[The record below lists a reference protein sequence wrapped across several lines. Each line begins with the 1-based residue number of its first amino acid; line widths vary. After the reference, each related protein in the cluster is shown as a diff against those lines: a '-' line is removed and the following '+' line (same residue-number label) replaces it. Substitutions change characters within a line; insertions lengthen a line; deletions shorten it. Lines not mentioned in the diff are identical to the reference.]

1 MAVKFLS
8 DGHFSGSSTDLT
20 LDGQLF
26 LPSYT
31 SSPAAPTI
39 SFDSNAGGIWYDSND
54 DQIWFRAGN
63 SNRAYINSS
72 GVVSQANVYTGT
84 NNEFRN
90 YAGVWKATT
99 GQTGNGFQFINSV
112 DGTALTLSSTGNAVF
127 TGNVTAVDIT
137 GDNILSTANSG
148 DPSIYINSTRPT
160 LGFTDSNSFTDSNDI
175 YIIRGTSGN
184 ALQFQWYDDSAGTYT
199 QTFSIGNT
207 GNASFAGSVTAG
219 SFVKSGGTSSQ
230 FLMADGSVSTGG
242 SGISQADADVRYV
255 RRTGGTSSAMS
266 GDLHIISGGPKIYLQ
281 DNTDDDDQAIIFRNN
296 GGSDEYKI
304 ATQDFTSGGGADG
317 FYIGSTTSDGEI
329 GLVTANTTALT
340 IDTSQRVGIG
350 TAPNEKLHVDG
361 TTRFNGDVHIGGSAS
376 GFVYRPVESNSAVD
390 RYFLMFDYTNN
401 ASYPFLTNRTPNGAV
416 VIKTGTAAGS
426 GENEHFRIKGGDG
439 IVDAYFTN
447 TRLGIGTPTPG
458 YILDVGGTS
467 RIAGTIHMYG
477 AVRNYSGNF
486 SLQNGVQD
494 ADIFFKVNDGGTTTT
509 AMTVKGSNSFIGIG
523 TASPLEK
530 LHVMYADTAGI
541 STVYSKGLIEDTDAQ
556 LDLLSTSSGTWGSAI
571 NFVESAGSNANT
583 DVWSIARK
591 TTGGSGDSS
600 LNFNFGTNNQH
611 DNTNRISFSSTGD
624 LTVQGGDII
633 LGGTGRIQGI
643 DTVSAGTD
651 AANKTYVDNAV
662 SGFVDGSGTA
672 NDVAMWSDS
681 DTLTD
686 APIAISGNN
695 ATFAGQVTATQL
707 NLENMGNYITFYGNN
722 DAHHSITS
730 RQLDGGTGDDIRVN
744 TYGSFIVNLDSNN
757 NQTSAANSSFFIGR
771 HGGNA
776 SSIGS
781 SDQIF
786 TVDGQTGNV
795 EMQSGHAIGKFA
807 VMSTAPHGSYDFYNN
822 GTSYFNGGVI
832 VDDHLQV
839 TGGSAQLTVA
849 GSVNMNQSNTQVT
862 MSGNTSGNFTLDNNT
877 GSIAFQANGST
888 VNSMTITSSAIT
900 LNENTT
906 ATGTFDPQGNILGAV
921 IDDGNT
927 ANPLQVRRSA
937 ATTMQV
943 GINFTVSP
951 SSGSGF
957 SRYLGV
963 DSSADLRFGSST
975 NHATNALVLTTAN
988 YTSQFSSFAGD
999 IVPSA
1004 DSTYDLGSNAKKW
1017 AEGHFD
1023 HLYIGETGN
1032 NPRIDI
1038 YTESSN
1044 NPIADTFA
1052 QDTQKSYIYFNA
1064 GSGSNDPGYIM
1075 HETTGD
1081 PEGNEGVLHLV
1092 PSDDNASTD
1101 YVSIHGTND
1110 PDAIKLY
1117 TNGLIETANYQLV
1130 LRSAVGDVYID
1141 DGLTVNGTIAAT
1153 GGTSTT
1159 WNEAHDNMIISASV
1173 SGTSTKT
1180 LTLNQNDGGTI
1191 TASWTDLQGTTVSA
1205 PNAPTNLSLS
1215 IVNNTINVT
1224 FNASSTSGIDQYLVF
1239 GSANGGDYS
1248 LISVIE
1254 PASMGSTM
1262 SVIDDSFDDSGAQ
1275 AYRVYAMKTG
1285 VMSSALSGSITYT
1298 VSTPVEPTNMS
1309 VVNLNTAFY
1318 IQWDPPSSNA
1328 RFVTA
1333 YNVYKHEHATQG
1345 SLSRSSATLI
1355 YSGMNTSYMYEISG
1369 NNNLNYHQFWV
1380 ETTVT

>member
-26 LPSYT
+26 LPSFSNT
-31 SSPAAPTI
+31 PGASPTI
-39 SFDSNAGGIWYDSND
+39 SFDSGSGGISYRNGGGSS
-54 DQIWFRAGN
+54 DQLWFRAGG
-63 SNRAYINSS
+63 SNMGYINTAGIHSS
-72 GVVSQANVYTGT
+72 GNLYTANAGD
-84 NNEFRN
+84 FRN
-90 YAGVWKATT
+90 YGGEWHATT
-99 GQTGNGFQFINSV
+99 GVTGNGFKFTNTADNV
-112 DGTALTLSSTGNAVF
+112 DALTISAAGSGVF
-127 TGNVTAVDIT
+127 AGNVTALDIT

-160 LGFTDSNSFTDSNDI
+160 LGFTDSNSFTDPNDI

-184 ALQFQWYDDSAGTYT
+184 ALQFQWYDDSAGTHT

-242 SGISQADADVRYV
+242 SGITQADADIRYV

-304 ATQDFTSGGGADG
+304 ATQDFTTGGGADG
-317 FYIGSTTSDGEI
+317 FYIGSTTSDGEVAI
-329 GLVTANTTALT
+329 VTNSTTAAVFHTNQNVTINGLIEQTDTQGDNSFAGNILLQNTGTPQLRIYRTNGANTKYGVTSSDIGEIGTTSNHSFRLIQNSGAALT
-340 IDTSQRVGIG
+340 IDTSKNATFEGDVILNG
-350 TAPNEKLHVDG
+350 TAPTLRIQDSRSLNNPDWDNVSLGNIEFYTSD
-361 TTRFNGDVHIGGSAS
+361 TTSPGSRVLAEIEAFSNAAAASGPNTELRFKTSTITDSSPQTRLTISHDGSAT
-376 GFVYRPVESNSAVD
+376 F
-390 RYFLMFDYTNN
+390 
-401 ASYPFLTNRTPNGAV
+401 
-416 VIKTGTAAGS
+416 AA
-426 GENEHFRIKGGDG
+426 
-439 IVDAYFTN
+439 
-447 TRLGIGTPTPG
+447 
-458 YILDVGGTS
+458 
-467 RIAGTIHMYG
+467 
-477 AVRNYSGNF
+477 
-486 SLQNGVQD
+486 
-494 ADIFFKVNDGGTTTT
+494 
-509 AMTVKGSNSFIGIG
+509 
-523 TASPLEK
+523 
-530 LHVMYADTAGI
+530 
-541 STVYSKGLIEDTDAQ
+541 
-556 LDLLSTSSGTWGSAI
+556 
-571 NFVESAGSNANT
+571 
-583 DVWSIARK
+583 
-591 TTGGSGDSS
+591 
-600 LNFNFGTNNQH
+600 
-611 DNTNRISFSSTGD
+611 D

-651 AANKTYVDNAV
+651 AANKTYVDNAI
-662 SGFVDGSGTA
+662 SGITEQDTLDTVADRGAITDNTITVNGLRTNADSTYDIGQNATRFATAFVDNIQLKDYIKNNTA
-672 NDVAMWSDS
+672 AY
-681 DTLTD
+681 
-686 APIAISGNN
+686 I
-695 ATFAGQVTATQL
+695 
-707 NLENMGNYITFYGNN
+707 NYISNQGHRFY
-722 DAHHSITS
+722 
-730 RQLDGGTGDDIRVN
+730 V
-744 TYGSFIVNLDSNN
+744 DSNN
-757 NQTSAANSSFFIGR
+757 DDTSHKFQILSNTSTYAA
-771 HGGNA
+771 GNVV
-776 SSIGS
+776 
-781 SDQIF
+781 F
-786 TVDGQTGNV
+786 TVDQSGNV
-795 EMQSGHAIGKFA
+795 ISE
-807 VMSTAPHGSYDFYNN
+807 GSI
-822 GTSYFNGGVI
+822 S
-832 VDDHLQV
+832 
-839 TGGSAQLTVA
+839 
-849 GSVNMNQSNTQVT
+849 MNQSNTQVDMT
-862 MSGNTSGNFTLDNNT
+862 GNSSGNFTIDNNT

-906 ATGTFDPQGNILGAV
+906 VTGTLDPQGNILGAV
-921 IDDGNT
+921 IDDGNS

-937 ATTMQV
+937 ASTMQV

-951 SSGSGF
+951 TSGSGF
-957 SRYLGV
+957 ARYLGV
-963 DSSADLRFGSST
+963 DSSADLRFGSNT
-975 NHATNALVLTTAN
+975 NHGTNALVLTTAN
-988 YTSQFSSFAGD
+988 YVSQFGSFAGD
-999 IVPSA
+999 IIPSA
-1004 DSTYDLGSNAKKW
+1004 DSTYDLGSNATKW

-1023 HLYIGETGN
+1023 HLYVGETGN

-1075 HETTGD
+1075 HETTGS
-1081 PEGNEGVLHLV
+1081 PEDNEGVLHLV
-1092 PSDDNASTD
+1092 PSDDNSTGD

-1110 PDAIKLY
+1110 PDAIKLH

-1180 LTLNQNDGGTI
+1180 ITLNQNDGGTI
-1191 TASWTDLQGTTVSA
+1191 TASWSDLQGTTVTA

-1215 IVNNTINVT
+1215 IVNNTVNVT
-1224 FNASSTSGIDQYLVF
+1224 FDASSTSGIDQYLVF

-1254 PASMGSTM
+1254 PGSMGSTM

-1285 VMSSALSGSITYT
+1285 VMSSALSGSVTYT

-1333 YNVYKHEHATQG
+1333 YNVYVHEHGTQG

-1355 YSGMNTSYMYEISG
+1355 YSGMNTNYMYEISG

>member
-84 NNEFRN
+84 SGQFRN
-90 YAGVWKATT
+90 YAGVWKGTT
-99 GQTGNGFQFINSV
+99 GQTGNGFEFINSV
-112 DGTALTLSSTGNAVF
+112 DGTALTLSSTGDAVF
-127 TGNVTAVDIT
+127 AGDITSVGLTVDYTGNRTGDAGILVTNDGGDWGVKVDKDGTSDFGILSQTDGDNAIVVRNAAGTTNIQLQGDGDATFVGDVTA
-137 GDNILSTANSG
+137 A
-148 DPSIYINSTRPT
+148 
-160 LGFTDSNSFTDSNDI
+160 
-175 YIIRGTSGN
+175 
-184 ALQFQWYDDSAGTYT
+184 
-199 QTFSIGNT
+199 
-207 GNASFAGSVTAG
+207 

-255 RRTGGTSSAMS
+255 RRTGGSSSAMS

-304 ATQDFTSGGGADG
+304 ATQDFTTGGGGDG
-317 FYIGSTTSDGEI
+317 FYIGSTTSDGEVAI
-329 GLVTANTTALT
+329 VTNNTTAAVFHTNQDVTINGLIYQTDTQGDNSFVGNILLQNAGTPQLRIYRTNGANTKYGVTSSDIGEIGTTTNHSFRLIQNSGAALT
-340 IDTSQRVGIG
+340 IDTS
-350 TAPNEKLHVDG
+350 K
-361 TTRFNGDVHIGGSAS
+361 
-376 GFVYRPVESNSAVD
+376 
-390 RYFLMFDYTNN
+390 N
-401 ASYPFLTNRTPNGAV
+401 ATF
-416 VIKTGTAAGS
+416 AA
-426 GENEHFRIKGGDG
+426 
-439 IVDAYFTN
+439 
-447 TRLGIGTPTPG
+447 
-458 YILDVGGTS
+458 
-467 RIAGTIHMYG
+467 
-477 AVRNYSGNF
+477 
-486 SLQNGVQD
+486 
-494 ADIFFKVNDGGTTTT
+494 
-509 AMTVKGSNSFIGIG
+509 
-523 TASPLEK
+523 
-530 LHVMYADTAGI
+530 
-541 STVYSKGLIEDTDAQ
+541 
-556 LDLLSTSSGTWGSAI
+556 
-571 NFVESAGSNANT
+571 
-583 DVWSIARK
+583 
-591 TTGGSGDSS
+591 
-600 LNFNFGTNNQH
+600 
-611 DNTNRISFSSTGD
+611 D
-624 LTVQGGDII
+624 LTVTGGDIT

-651 AANKTYVDNAV
+651 AVNKTYVDNAI
-662 SGFVDGSGTA
+662 SGITEQDTLDTVADRGSITDNTITVNGLRTNADSTYDLGQNGTRFSTAFVDNIQLRDKIKNNTAAYINYISNQGHRFFVDSNGDDTAHQFQILANTDTYAAGNVVFKVEQTGDTSIYGDIIGSGNLFLRSYNDSGEGIFFRDGFEYGDSNPYNLSITILNDGDGSSDALEINAYDGIYFNTGSGTQNIRA
-672 NDVAMWSDS
+672 VIDS
-681 DTLTD
+681 SGD
-686 APIAISGNN
+686 AD
-695 ATFAGQVTATQL
+695 
-707 NLENMGNYITFYGNN
+707 FY
-722 DAHHSITS
+722 
-730 RQLDGGTGDDIRVN
+730 
-744 TYGSFIVNLDSNN
+744 
-757 NQTSAANSSFFIGR
+757 
-771 HGGNA
+771 
-776 SSIGS
+776 
-781 SDQIF
+781 
-786 TVDGQTGNV
+786 GNV
-795 EMQSGHAIGKFA
+795 EMQSGNAVGKFA
-807 VMSTAPHGSYDFYNN
+807 VMSNAPHGSYDFYNN

-906 ATGTFDPQGNILGAV
+906 VTGTFDPQGNILGAV
-921 IDDGNT
+921 IDDGNS

-937 ATTMQV
+937 ASTMQV

-963 DSSADLRFGSST
+963 DSSADLRFGSNT
-975 NHATNALVLTTAN
+975 NHGANALVLTTAN
-988 YTSQFSSFAGD
+988 YVSQFGSFAGD

-1004 DSTYDLGSNAKKW
+1004 DSTYDLGSNATKW

-1023 HLYIGETGN
+1023 HLYVGETGN

-1038 YTESSN
+1038 YTENATAS
-1044 NPIADTFA
+1044 IADTFA
-1052 QDTQKSYIYFNA
+1052 DTTTDKSYIYFNA
-1064 GSGSNDPGYIM
+1064 GTNSNDPGYIM
-1075 HETTGD
+1075 HETSENASPD
-1081 PEGNEGVLHLV
+1081 ERNEGVLHLV

-1191 TASWTDLQGTTVSA
+1191 TASWSDLQGTTVSA

-1224 FNASSTSGIDQYLVF
+1224 FDASSTSGIDQYLVF

-1262 SVIDDSFDDSGAQ
+1262 SVIDDSFDDSGTQ

-1285 VMSSALSGSITYT
+1285 VMSSALSGSVTYT

-1333 YNVYKHEHATQG
+1333 YNVYKHEHASQG

>member
-31 SSPAAPTI
+31 SSPAVPTI

-127 TGNVTAVDIT
+127 TG
-137 GDNILSTANSG
+137 
-148 DPSIYINSTRPT
+148 
-160 LGFTDSNSFTDSNDI
+160 
-175 YIIRGTSGN
+175 
-184 ALQFQWYDDSAGTYT
+184 
-199 QTFSIGNT
+199 
-207 GNASFAGSVTAG
+207 SVTAT

-255 RRTGGTSSAMS
+255 NVTGDTMTGNLSIES
-266 GDLHIISGGPKIYLQ
+266 GAPVLTLKDT
-281 DNTDDDDQAIIFRNN
+281 TDDDDQQINFLNN
-296 GGSDEYKI
+296 GGTVEYVI
-304 ATQDFTSGGGADG
+304 RTRDFTTANTGDG
-317 FYIGSTTSDGEI
+317 MFIGSISSDPLA
-329 GLVTANTTALT
+329 LVTNNTTALT

-350 TAPNEKLHVDG
+350 TSPNEKLHVEG
-361 TTRFNGDVHIGGSAS
+361 TTRFNGDVHIGGSAG
-376 GFVYRPVESNSAVD
+376 GFVYRPVESNSAID

-416 VIKTGTAAGS
+416 VIKTGSAAGS

-439 IVDAYFTN
+439 TVDAYFTN
-447 TRLGIGTPTPG
+447 TNLGIGTPTPATK
-458 YILDVGGTS
+458 LDINGVLYSRGGTWNGGGS
-467 RIAGTIHMYG
+467 ESNSTIVG
-477 AVRNYSGNF
+477 AVIQEGHFIFTKDGNNLRRLIGKT
-486 SLQNGVQD
+486 SDIIEIGQNGTSL
-494 ADIFFKVNDGGTTTT
+494 IDGISFLSGTTPLYRWYNNTSEIMRLNAT
-509 AMTVKGSNSFIGIG
+509 GLGIG
-523 TASPLEK
+523 TNSPLEK
-530 LHVMYADTAGI
+530 LHVRYSDTAGI

-556 LDLLSTSSGTWGSAI
+556 LDLLSTSDGTWGSAI
-571 NFVESAGSNANT
+571 NFVESAGGDANT

-651 AANKTYVDNAV
+651 AVNKTYVDNAI
-662 SGFVDGSGTA
+662 SGITEQDTLDTVADRGAITDNTITVNGLRTNADSTYDIGQNGTRFATAFVDNIQLKDYIKNNTAAYINYISNQGHRFFVDANGDDTSHQFQILSNTDTYAANNVVFKVEQTGDTSIYGDIIGSG
-672 NDVAMWSDS
+672 
-681 DTLTD
+681 
-686 APIAISGNN
+686 
-695 ATFAGQVTATQL
+695 
-707 NLENMGNYITFYGNN
+707 NLFLRSYNN
-722 DAHHSITS
+722 DPKGIFFRDGFEYGDTNQYNLSITVYD
-730 RQLDGGTGDDIRVN
+730 DGDGSADAMNINAYDGIYFNVQSGTTPSTAFRVLN
-744 TYGSFIVNLDSNN
+744 GEVRSYKTLIADSTFQMNDSNTN
-757 NQTSAANSSFFIGR
+757 L
-771 HGGNA
+771 
-776 SSIGS
+776 
-781 SDQIF
+781 
-786 TVDGQTGNV
+786 
-795 EMQSGHAIGKFA
+795 
-807 VMSTAPHGSYDFYNN
+807 
-822 GTSYFNGGVI
+822 VI
-832 VDDHLQV
+832 
-839 TGGSAQLTVA
+839 
-849 GSVNMNQSNTQVT
+849 
-862 MSGNTSGNFTLDNNT
+862 SGNTSGNATIDNNT

-888 VNSMTITSSAIT
+888 VNSMTITSSLIT

-906 ATGTFDPQGNILGAV
+906 VTGTLDPQGNILGAV
-921 IDDGNT
+921 VDDGNS
-927 ANPLQVRRSA
+927 ANPLQVRRSSA
-937 ATTMQV
+937 STMQV

-951 SSGSGF
+951 TSGSGF

-963 DSSADLRFGSST
+963 DSSADLRFGSNT
-975 NHATNALVLTTAN
+975 NHAQNALVLTTAN
-988 YTSQFSSFAGD
+988 YVSQFASFAGD
-999 IVPSA
+999 IIPSA
-1004 DSTYDLGSNAKKW
+1004 DSTYDLGSNATKW

-1023 HLYIGETGN
+1023 HLFVGETGN

-1038 YTESSN
+1038 YTENGTTSV
-1044 NPIADTFA
+1044 ADTFA
-1052 QDTQKSYIYFNA
+1052 DTSTDKSYIYFQA
-1064 GSGSNDPGYIM
+1064 GTNSNDPGYIM
-1075 HETTGD
+1075 HETSESAS
-1081 PEGNEGVLHLV
+1081 PNEQNEGVLHLV
-1092 PSDDNASTD
+1092 PSDDNSTGD

-1110 PDAIKLY
+1110 ADCIKLH
-1117 TNGLIETANYQLV
+1117 TSGLIETANYQLQ
-1130 LRSAVGDVYID
+1130 LKSDVGDVYIN

-1191 TASWTDLQGTTVSA
+1191 TASWTDLQGTTISA

-1215 IVNNTINVT
+1215 IVNNTVNVT

-1262 SVIDDSFDDSGAQ
+1262 SVIDDSFDDSGTQ

-1285 VMSSALSGSITYT
+1285 VMSSALSGSVTYT